1 VDISFK
7 DDITVILHLG
17 VSLMQWLPW
26 LLRMERPGKP
36 KLTLKSMIINNKIQT
51 LEKAD
56 RYWQRKNY
64 YPLHCKKGYRQR
76 KNKYPLHCKKDY
88 RQRKNKCPLHCK
100 KGYRQRKMK
109 YPLHCKKG

>member
-1 VDISFK
+1 MQVHCRTNLVLYLSRSISMLCSSWSEDIYFK
-7 DDITVILHLG
+7 DDVTFFPHLG

-56 RYWQRKNY
+56 R
-64 YPLHCKKGYRQR
+64 
-76 KNKYPLHCKKDY
+76 
-88 RQRKNKCPLHCK
+88 
-100 KGYRQRKMK
+100 
-109 YPLHCKKG
+109 